1 MYVFQLFDYFSVSR
15 TIFIIAFLECVVI
28 AYVYGMSDMD
38 KLYQLLWLRFIS
50 CLIELKNQLQIIKLS
65 NIFKDISMK

>member
-28 AYVYGMSDMD
+28 AYVYGMSNMD
-38 KLYQLLWLRFIS
+38 KVYQLLGFRCIS
-50 CLIELKNQLQIIKLS
+50 CLIELKH
-65 NIFKDISMK
+65 

>member
-28 AYVYGMSDMD
+28 AYVYGMSNMD
-38 KLYQLLWLRFIS
+38 KVYQLFLDYVY
-50 CLIELKNQLQIIKLS
+50 KLF
-65 NIFKDISMK
+65 N